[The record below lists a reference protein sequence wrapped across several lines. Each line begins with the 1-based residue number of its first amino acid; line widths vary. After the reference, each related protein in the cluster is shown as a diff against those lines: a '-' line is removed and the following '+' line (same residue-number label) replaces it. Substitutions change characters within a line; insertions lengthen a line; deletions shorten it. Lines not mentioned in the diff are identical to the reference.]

1 MTSNPPT
8 DITAPTSPARAVR
21 DGHNAPGSFFDRIIA
36 AFASW
41 SRQRGVPPDP
51 VLEEFAEVLAAA
63 TGPEAV
69 ASALARLAYRAAGP
83 GAVRAEVWLG
93 DARAAAW
100 PEPTAAGRGA
110 GTPRAWGSVPIELPL
125 RCGGRDLGTLRVVR
139 DIPRPLAPERHRK
152 LMALAV
158 LAAAAEAALTPHPT
172 DRDGTATTVDPVHP
186 THDPATGLPNATFF
200 EAFLS
205 YALAL
210 SDRRDEPLSL
220 FYVSVD
226 RLTAIGKLHGP
237 AVASEAVRRIG
248 RTVAGALRRSD
259 LVARLDEGRL
269 VAVLPGASAADAAR
283 LAEHVRAAVASA
295 GVATATMPVLTAS
308 IGAATFPV
316 HAGDA
321 GTLRSAAAAALAEAR
336 ARGRDRVASAAPPR
350 LAEPPSTLRIAQHA
364 G

>member
-1 MTSNPPT
+1 MTPP
-8 DITAPTSPARAVR
+8 S
-21 DGHNAPGSFFDRIIA
+21 SFFDRILA
-36 AFASW
+36 AIASW
-41 SRQRGVPPDP
+41 SQRRGMPPDP
-51 VLEEFAEVLAAA
+51 VLEEFAEVVAGA
-63 TGPEAV
+63 TAPGEV
-69 ASALARLAYRAAGP
+69 ASALARLAHRAAGP

-110 GTPRAWGSVPIELPL
+110 GTPRAWGSAPIELPL

-152 LMALAV
+152 LTALAV
-158 LAAAAEAALTPHPT
+158 LAAAAEAALAPPAT
-172 DRDGTATTVDPVHP
+172 DRDGAAATVDSTHA

-210 SDRRDEPLSL
+210 ADRRDESLSL
-220 FYVSVD
+220 FYISVD
-226 RLTAIGKLHGP
+226 RLAAIGQLHGP
-237 AVASEAVRRIG
+237 AVASEAVRRVG

-259 LVARLDEGRL
+259 LVARIDEGRL
-269 VAVLPGASAADAAR
+269 AAVLPGASAGDAAR

-295 GVATATMPVLTAS
+295 GAATATMPVLTAS
-308 IGAATFPV
+308 VGVATFPA
-316 HAGDA
+316 HAGDVN
-321 GTLRSAAAAALAEAR
+321 TLRSAASAALSEAR
-336 ARGRDRVASAAPPR
+336 ARGRDRVAASAAPR